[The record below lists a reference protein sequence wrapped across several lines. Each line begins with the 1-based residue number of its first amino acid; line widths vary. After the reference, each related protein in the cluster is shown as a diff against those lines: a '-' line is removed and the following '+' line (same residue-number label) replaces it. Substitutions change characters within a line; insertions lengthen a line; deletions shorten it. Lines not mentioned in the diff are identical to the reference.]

1 MRHQAGLAT
10 LSSVVLVW
18 CACAFALNPDRDIR
32 QLAHRSWSEKE
43 GYPGRADALAQTTD
57 GFLWIGGDY
66 GLFRFDGIHFE
77 RYVPGDKLLEGPVRG
92 LLALHDGSLWIAY
105 RLEKKILVLRNGS
118 VKSYGEAEGVTSNPT
133 TIVQDHEG
141 AIWANTETGVIR
153 FNGARWE
160 QIGRGWNFPEDVPH
174 TTSDTLFVDSRGTLW
189 AAVNHTILYLKQG
202 SKRFEATGAFAGWTA
217 SIAEA
222 PDGTMWL
229 SDPLSYVRAI
239 GTSVS
244 AKAAAIAKC
253 EVETP
258 KGTPPKCPGE
268 RPPVIKISSGPPSL
282 RS

>member
-1 MRHQAGLAT
+1 MWATGAPKGVMSAASGGAGYAVFCCTGVVRLCICAQSGSRHPP
-10 LSSVVLVW
+10 
-18 CACAFALNPDRDIR
+18 ACAPVVER
-32 QLAHRSWSEKE
+32 KE

-77 RYVPGDKLLEGPVRG
+77 RYVSGHKLLEGPVRG
-92 LLALHDGSLWIAY
+92 LLALHDGSLWVAY
-105 RLEKKILVLRNGS
+105 RLEKKIFVLRNGS
-118 VKSYGEAEGVTSNPT
+118 VKSYSEADGVTSNPT

-141 AIWANTETGVIR
+141 TIWANTETGVIR

-160 QIGRGWNFPEDVPH
+160 HIGRGWNFPEDVPH

-222 PDGTMWL
+222 PGGTMWL
-229 SDPLSYVRAI
+229 SDPLSYVRAL
-239 GTSVS
+239 TSF
-244 AKAAAIAKC
+244 
-253 EVETP
+253 EDHQP
-258 KGTPPKCPGE
+258 
-268 RPPVIKISSGPPSL
+268 
-282 RS
+282 